1 MYNIL
6 AKERTVVTAR
16 AFCTYARLNNLNDYR
31 QWLTLHGRVVLELVF
46 LSSLINYFDMAALVP
61 KLWVLQQ
68 CAIFQSMSLFGCMKL
83 QLTSAKVINNL
94 ADSDCKYYYLKDS
107 LPCKCALNGAYK
119 MGGPGS
125 ASIPNFAWVSWEA
138 HYCTSWELKRIPLSE
153 HTQTASPSY
162 TTHIKVSCFNKTF
175 VIHSRERC
183 YA

>member
-1 MYNIL
+1 
-6 AKERTVVTAR
+6 
-16 AFCTYARLNNLNDYR
+16 
-31 QWLTLHGRVVLELVF
+31 
-46 LSSLINYFDMAALVP
+46 MAALVR

-83 QLTSAKVINNL
+83 QLTSAKIINNL

-153 HTQTASPSY
+153 HTQTACPSY
-162 TTHIKVSCFNKTF
+162 TTHIKVSCFNKAF
-175 VIHSRERC
+175 VIHSRRGVMHKFLHFTPPKVTLVSVAFCILVAKKEKKKKKETDVIKPLMERQSLHS
-183 YA
+183 